1 MELKTK
7 YQYSYFIHPYI
18 INEQKYDKYLLKLLK
33 DKNCKMKIF
42 EKEKDLD
49 LYTYFLPNVRDYMFW
64 TFELNNNKLKSF
76 EQLSN
81 SMKVS
86 ILSKKPCTI
95 FEYDLGKDVQGK
107 IGEKSGVFFDISRVE
122 IICFNTGICFLL
134 LKTVLEGETNLSDVL
149 NFNYKFRDI
158 NSEFISLKDYEN
170 IRIQTNTF
178 KDIKDLSA
186 IIKQI
191 TGVSKDAKEMN
202 LDDERFL
209 TYSYFCTEQDNW
221 NDTNDFENIQGEFS
235 KFANILPS
243 NYEINYDK
251 QSQENQTLKSNKYV
265 KIGITKQ
272 GTVLLTSSINT
283 ENYTKIPFSFEQ
295 EYLYTYILALY
306 KKIYLKKVNLEFK
319 KIKNTRKIRDK
330 FIEFTQS
337 IWIQEITNDL
347 EGSKLYQKW
356 IETLELDMLYANAK
370 NKYDIVYKD
379 LKIDKANRVNYIIAV
394 ILGLLLI
401 INIINFL
408 MMYFGK

>member
-18 INEQKYDKYLLKLLK
+18 INEQKYDKYLLRLLK

-49 LYTYFLPNVRDYMFW
+49 LYTYFLPNIRNYMFW
-64 TFELNNNKLKSF
+64 SFELNNAKVKSF
-76 EQLSN
+76 KELSN

-107 IGEKSGVFFDISRVE
+107 IGEENGVFFDVSKVE
-122 IICFNTGICFLL
+122 IVCFNTGICFLL
-134 LKTVLEGETNLSDVL
+134 FKTVLEGDTNLSDVL

-158 NSEFISLKDYEN
+158 NSEFVSLKDYEN
-170 IRIQTNTF
+170 IRIQTNSF
-178 KDIKDLSA
+178 KDIQELSA
-186 IIKQI
+186 IIKQL

-202 LDDERFL
+202 FDNERFL

-221 NDTNDFENIQGEFS
+221 NDINDFENIQGEFS

-251 QSQENQTLKSNKYV
+251 QSEENQTLKNSKYI

-272 GTVLLTSSINT
+272 GTVLLTSGVNSD
-283 ENYTKIPFSFEQ
+283 NYTKIPFAFEQ

-306 KKIYLKKVNLEFK
+306 KKIYLKKVNFEFK
-319 KIKNTRKIRDK
+319 KTKNTRKIRDK

-356 IETLELDMLYANAK
+356 METLELDMLYANAK
-370 NKYDIVYKD
+370 NKYDMVYKD
-379 LKIDKANRVNYIIAV
+379 LKIDKANRVNYVIAV

>member
-7 YQYSYFIHPYI
+7 YQYSYFVHPYI
-18 INEQKYDKYLLKLLK
+18 VNEQKYDKYLLRLLK

-42 EKEKDLD
+42 EKEKDLN
-49 LYTYFLPNVRDYMFW
+49 LYTYFLPNIRNYMFW
-64 TFELNNNKLKSF
+64 SFELNNAKIKSF
-76 EQLSN
+76 KELSN

-107 IGEKSGVFFDISRVE
+107 IGEKNGVFFDISKVE
-122 IICFNTGICFLL
+122 IVCFNTGICFLL
-134 LKTVLEGETNLSDVL
+134 FKTVLEGDTNLSDVL

-158 NSEFISLKDYEN
+158 NSEFVSLKDYEN
-170 IRIQTNTF
+170 IRIQTNSF
-178 KDIKDLSA
+178 KDIQELSE
-186 IIKQI
+186 IIKQL

-202 LDDERFL
+202 FDDERFL

-221 NDTNDFENIQGEFS
+221 NDVNDFENIQGEFS

-251 QSQENQTLKSNKYV
+251 QSEENQTIKNSKYI

-272 GTVLLTSSINT
+272 GTVLLTSGVNSD
-283 ENYTKIPFSFEQ
+283 NYTKIPFAFEQ

-306 KKIYLKKVNLEFK
+306 KKIYLKKVNFEFK

-356 IETLELDMLYANAK
+356 MEILELDMLYANAK
-370 NKYDIVYKD
+370 NKYDMVYKD
-379 LKIDKANRVNYIIAV
+379 LKIDKANRVNYVIAV

-408 MMYFGK
+408 IMYFGK